1 MNRNDFTPW
10 HPIENLVA
18 MYTLT
23 HLTYENGLTLHL
35 HPCAHFGTGQPIL
48 VHFEAVISYLCTHE
62 RYADGF
68 WIGDKEKVWT
78 FFRSSQSDYLTELKQ
93 TSTLFSHCQTSP
105 AHYVFVTT
113 EAVIHVI
120 AEGAP
125 SVYGEAEQSVTLELT
140 QAEAVILS
148 DLLWRNTENQQS
160 ITLLNAAE
168 RQVLWNVECL
178 LEKQLPPDLDVAS
191 AYQALGDI

>member
-1 MNRNDFTPW
+1 M
-10 HPIENLVA
+10 
-18 MYTLT
+18 
-23 HLTYENGLTLHL
+23 
-35 HPCAHFGTGQPIL
+35 
-48 VHFEAVISYLCTHE
+48 
-62 RYADGF
+62 
-68 WIGDKEKVWT
+68 
-78 FFRSSQSDYLTELKQ
+78 
-93 TSTLFSHCQTSP
+93 
-105 AHYVFVTT
+105 
-113 EAVIHVI
+113 IHVI